1 MSTTATRQT
10 ADERREAVFEAAA
23 HEFAQ
28 KGLHGASTDEIARQ
42 AGISQPYLFRLFG
55 TKKGLYLETTSRK
68 MEDTYTLFERASR
81 GTTGKEALDAM
92 GEAYTE
98 LMTDRDRVL
107 LMLQCFSDCDDDDI
121 RANVRRVWRDLVE
134 LIEQRSEM
142 SPRGGQRLLR
152 EGHAAH
158 DHDGDEARRRPD
170 PVGRPADRRLQR
182 GRITALWLLF
192 LFRLLR

>member
-1 MSTTATRQT
+1 MSTAATRQT
-10 ADERREAVFEAAA
+10 ADERREAVYEAAA

-28 KGLHGASTDEIARQ
+28 KGFHGASTDEIARQ

-81 GTTGKEALDAM
+81 GLSGQEALAAM
-92 GEAYTE
+92 GEAYTD

-107 LMLQCFSDCDDDDI
+107 LMLQCFSDCDDDDV
-121 RANVRRVWRDLVE
+121 RENVRRVWRELVE

-142 SPRGGQRLLR
+142 GPAEVSAFFAKGMLLTITMAMKLDVDPTPWGDRLIAGCK
-152 EGHAAH
+152 E
-158 DHDGDEARRRPD
+158 DG
-170 PVGRPADRRLQR
+170 
-182 GRITALWLLF
+182 
-192 LFRLLR
+192 